1 MAFNIIHSKNQ
12 WHYNNNLWSKSGPL
26 WEWRRCWNTE
36 QALTDLSVNLG
47 HPGYLLTRTHI
58 FPHTSPLSLTS
69 DVPYC
74 TASQPLCSAPA
85 SSLSWWHQADF
96 LRAFTLSPDSPT
108 TYRSRGSD
116 TGCMAVQRTERWYAP
131 SFLITWWRCI
141 CFPSGHYSKVSMKL
155 FLGALSKHFLKKL
168 SPFPSPLPCFII
180 IFSP

>member
-69 DVPYC
+69 DVPYY
-74 TASQPLCSAPA
+74 TASQPLLSTRQT
-85 SSLSWWHQADF
+85 SSGPLLFPQIV
-96 LRAFTLSPDSPT
+96 PP
-108 TYRSRGSD
+108 
-116 TGCMAVQRTERWYAP
+116 RTAHVEVTQGA
-131 SFLITWWRCI
+131 WRCRGRRDDMRPVFWLLGEDAFA
-141 CFPSGHYSKVSMKL
+141 FPQAIIQKSQWSFSWEL
-155 FLGALSKHFLKKL
+155 CLNIFLKKL

-180 IFSP
+180 FSPLTLITN

>member
-96 LRAFTLSPDSPT
+96 LRAFTLSPDST
-108 TYRSRGSD
+108 AHVEVTQG
-116 TGCMAVQRTERWYAP
+116 A
-131 SFLITWWRCI
+131 WRCRGRRDDMRPVFWLLGEDAFA
-141 CFPSGHYSKVSMKL
+141 FPQ
-155 FLGALSKHFLKKL
+155 A
-168 SPFPSPLPCFII
+168 II
-180 IFSP
+180 QKSQWSFSWELCLNIF